1 MILSSLFTIFLQES
15 GPTKYNNQTVSNSLR
30 HQYVSNLIGIKVS
43 IKILESPQKMIHGSI
58 NQFP

>member
-1 MILSSLFTIFLQES
+1 MILRSLFTIFLQES
-15 GPTKYNNQTVSNSLR
+15 GPTKYNNQTVGY
-30 HQYVSNLIGIKVS
+30 HQYVSNLTGIKVS